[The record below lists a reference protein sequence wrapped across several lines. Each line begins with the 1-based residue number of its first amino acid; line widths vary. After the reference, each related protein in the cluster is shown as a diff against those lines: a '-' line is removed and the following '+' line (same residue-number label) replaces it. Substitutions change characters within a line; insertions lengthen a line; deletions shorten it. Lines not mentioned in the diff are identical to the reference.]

1 VNRRYAKDVRC
12 AAMFLLVLLAACRTA
27 APVAS
32 TVVVAGPVAPA
43 MPRVE
48 SHRDKERARCPV
60 VGSCVPLYVFD
71 EVVSASSV
79 RRAITWMRSQREAGA
94 QALVIKIDTA
104 GGEVDAGFKLI
115 NAIESL
121 GIATYCVVDDKA
133 YSMGFAI
140 LQACTVRLATQHA
153 RLMIHEARLGV
164 VDPEGQP
171 SEVLTAVPADDERNL
186 GVQAVSRVM
195 AQHCAARMKISLA
208 EYLQKTAGDWW
219 MNGRDALAF
228 GALDQVTFSVESV
241 HRYVQAGLPLQ

>member
-1 VNRRYAKDVRC
+1 
-12 AAMFLLVLLAACRTA
+12 MSLFVLFAACRTA

-32 TVVVAGPVAPA
+32 TVVVAGPLAPA
-43 MPRVE
+43 ISMAKPRVE
-48 SHRDKERARCPV
+48 SHREKERERCPV

-71 EVVSASSV
+71 EVVSAQSA

-94 QALVIKIDTA
+94 QALVIKIDSA
-104 GGEVDAGFKLI
+104 GGEVEAGFKLI

-140 LQACTVRLATQHA
+140 LQACTVRLATLHA
-153 RLMIHEARLGV
+153 TLMIHEARLGV
-164 VDPEGQP
+164 VDSQGQP
-171 SEVLTAVPADDERNL
+171 SEVLTAVAADDERNL

-195 AQHCAARMKISLA
+195 AQHCAARMKITLA

>member
-1 VNRRYAKDVRC
+1 MYL
-12 AAMFLLVLLAACRTA
+12 FVLLTACRSA
-27 APVAS
+27 APAAS

-43 MPRVE
+43 LAKPRATP
-48 SHRDKERARCPV
+48 HRERCPV
-60 VGSCVPLYVFD
+60 IGNCVPLYVFD
-71 EVVSASSV
+71 EVVSAPSV
-79 RRAITWMRSQREAGA
+79 RRAISWMRSQREAGA

-140 LQACTVRLATQHA
+140 LQACTVRLATAHA
-153 RLMIHEARLGV
+153 TLMIHEARLGA
-164 VDPEGQP
+164 VDPEGRP
-171 SEVLTAVPADDERNL
+171 SEMPIAVAADDQRNL
-186 GVQAVSRVM
+186 GVQAVSHVM

-208 EYLQKTAGDWW
+208 EYLEKTAGDWW

-241 HRYVQAGLPLQ
+241 HRYVLAGLPLP